1 MISRVVGAVR
11 NFAAGLRD
19 LVRVLYKTPHGC

>member
-1 MISRVVGAVR
+1 MERAWRAVGQFVD
-11 NFAAGLRD
+11 GLRD